1 LRLPAG
7 DRAILAG
14 DLDGGDVSLEDAV
27 SVGEKANAPD
37 DLAVALCEQALLAM
51 ARSQWDRAE
60 VLAER
65 AGTVLRR
72 AGIEESFATPLVCAL
87 RARVAVHR
95 HEMRW
100 CLNGGVRHVAR
111 R

>member
-1 LRLPAG
+1 
-7 DRAILAG
+7 
-14 DLDGGDVSLEDAV
+14 VSLEDAV